1 MKKIKKIT
9 PRGRILIGE
18 LIKKDISKTATV
30 KVEHAH
36 FIKKYERY
44 EKRMS
49 KIRVHNPES
58 INAQIGDIVR
68 IQETRPISKTKHF
81 IITEIIK
88 KWNQ

>member
-18 LIKKDISKTATV
+18 LVKKDISKSATV
-30 KVEHAH
+30 QVEHSH
-36 FIKKYERY
+36 FIKKYERS
-44 EKRMS
+44 EKRKS
-49 KIRVHNPES
+49 RIRVHNPEE
-58 INAQIGDIVR
+58 INAQIGDKVK

-88 KWNQ
+88 K